1 MESVWETG
9 VSIKANPNNT
19 QGNPVNKKDLKNSAN
34 EKKIIS
40 FKSEFFLFL
49 KSFLKLAKKKE
60 LPQKNERIKDKNI
73 KAKGAKI
80 TLKLDSI
87 RNGSTIHTKEQIK

>member
-40 FKSEFFLFL
+40 FKSELFLFL
-49 KSFLKLAKKKE
+49 KSFLKLAK
-60 LPQKNERIKDKNI
+60 
-73 KAKGAKI
+73 
-80 TLKLDSI
+80 
-87 RNGSTIHTKEQIK
+87 

>member
-40 FKSEFFLFL
+40 LRREIFLLL
-49 KSFLKLAKKKE
+49 KSFLKLAK
-60 LPQKNERIKDKNI
+60 
-73 KAKGAKI
+73 
-80 TLKLDSI
+80 
-87 RNGSTIHTKEQIK
+87 